1 MKGMGIRI
9 VVAVTDSH
17 WFDFL
22 RRRPDLGEV
31 NFWSPSARGFKA
43 LQPGELFLFKLKAPV
58 NMIAGGGI
66 YTHSSTMPL
75 SLAWEAFGEANGAG
89 SLKEARA
96 NILDNRTTGPETTG
110 DFPIGCR
117 ILTHPFFFETW
128 QWMPPPESFSPNIV
142 TFKSFDTD
150 DAEGRALWHQVSQRM
165 NWFAGSARPGE
176 VVRFGKPQIIQPRLG
191 QGAFRV
197 VVTDAYQRR
206 CAVTGERTLPVLDAA
221 HIHPYSEGGP
231 HRVSNGLLLRRDLHK
246 LFDDGYVTVSPDLRF
261 EVSQRIRDD
270 YENGRAYYALQGREI
285 RVPDDPRQRPDDGAL
300 VWHNENRYLG

>member
-1 MKGMGIRI
+1 MGIRI
-9 VVAVTDSH
+9 VVAVTDGH

-22 RRRPDLGEV
+22 RRRPGLGEV
-31 NFWSPSARGFKA
+31 NFWSPSARSFRA
-43 LQPGELFLFKLKAPV
+43 LRPGELFLFKLKAPV

-96 NILDNRTTGPETTG
+96 NILGNRKAGPETAG

-117 ILTHPFFFETW
+117 ILTHPFFFETQ

-176 VVRFGKPQIIQPRLG
+176 VVRFGKPQIIEPRLG
-191 QGAFRV
+191 QGAFRL
-197 VVTDAYQRR
+197 VVTDAYRR
-206 CAVTGERTLPVLDAA
+206 SCAVTGERTLPVLDAA

-270 YENGRAYYALQGREI
+270 YENGRVYYALQGREI
-285 RVPDDPRQRPDDGAL
+285 RVPVDPRQRPDDSAL